1 MTPHAAIYTRVS
13 TEEQT
18 ENYSLEAQASILKA
32 FADQQGSVVVAEYV
46 DAGQSGTKLERP
58 ALTRLLADAQA
69 KQFDTVLIYRL
80 DRLARRTHLAYSI
93 IQQLADAGVGVR
105 SYSEPQIDSTT
116 PMGKVALGVTA
127 IFAELER
134 DTFLQRSK
142 DGMRK
147 AVEKG
152 YYTGGIVAYG
162 YKVEDRRLVIHEE
175 EAEVVRM
182 IFGWCVERRWSNIK
196 IAAELTRLNIPPR
209 YRRDGRGIRGVA
221 TAHWWRAGGV
231 LRILKN
237 TTYKGEYRY
246 GKRNA
251 KTGSGKADSGT
262 NGITVCAC
270 PAIVSPEVWDEAQK
284 VLTSNRLTAMRNA
297 RNVYMLKSLIKC
309 GNCGCTYVG
318 NRGPTWAGYICC
330 GRSGRAS
337 MPKKTAERCKNP
349 NLSMPDIEGPIWE
362 RICTIINDP
371 EHHLE
376 QRPLSLIPAELPH
389 AEKALAQAQASRS
402 RLTDLYLDP
411 AAGMS
416 KTDYLSRAATLDT
429 QIAELQERVNV
440 LSDRAQQQAN
450 AQAQAESLRALAE
463 RYRDLLTD
471 ADDLTRQQLAHALV
485 RRITVQK
492 DGSVDV
498 EWAV

>member
-1 MTPHAAIYTRVS
+1 MTRAAIYTRVS

-93 IQQLADAGVGVR
+93 IQQLADCGAGVR

-175 EAEVVRM
+175 EAEVIRM

-237 TTYKGEYRY
+237 TSYKGEYRY
-246 GKRNA
+246 GKR
-251 KTGSGKADSGT
+251 GGLADKGEAR
-262 NGITVCAC
+262 ITAAAC
-270 PAIVSPEVWDEAQK
+270 PQIISPEVWEEAQK
-284 VLTSNRLTAMRNA
+284 VLASNRLTALRNA
-297 RNVYMLKSLIKC
+297 KNVYMLKSLMKC

-318 NRGPTWAGYICC
+318 TRGSKWAGYRCG
-330 GRSGRAS
+330 GRSNRAS
-337 MPKKTAERCKNP
+337 IPKATGPCTNP
-349 NLSMPDIEGPIWE
+349 NIPMASIEGPIWE
-362 RICTIINDP
+362 RICSIINDP
-371 EHHLE
+371 EHHLD
-376 QRPLSLIPAELPH
+376 QRPLSIIPAELPH

-411 AAGMS
+411 VAGMS

-429 QIAELQERVNV
+429 QIAELQKRVNV
-440 LSDRAQQQAN
+440 LSDKAQQQAD